1 MNGKRMFILLCAAL
15 LLWAG
20 VGIRSANA
28 REEAIPIQV
37 LLLPKF
43 EVGELSG
50 DFLGE
55 AQYYYEAYLCGGE
68 AYDIAA
74 GFEGGKLYVK
84 DGVALYITGM
94 GKVNAALSTAAVLSD
109 PRFDFSGAYV
119 ISIGCAGSAE
129 GYSVMGDVFLITAAV
144 DFDLGHHA
152 DAREIRDR
160 EGTTWF
166 HDPDFDS
173 AAVILLD
180 EELMERTFERIRDV
194 PLETTE
200 RTRNYMRAAFDG
212 AEWAVRDPKVQ
223 RGTTVTGDNYWK
235 GMYNHQ
241 NALLMTKTYGCPD
254 PYALTEMEDVAI
266 GMTLKRFGMEDRF
279 IILRDSVN
287 MDVFML
293 GATPESLWAPNATA
307 TETLASDDSVEAA
320 DIFATAMKNNF
331 VVGKVLVDAIL
342 SGELQAEAVPA
353 AA

>member
-50 DFLGE
+50 DFPGE

-144 DFDLGHHA
+144 SGL
-152 DAREIRDR
+152 RQRR
-160 EGTTWF
+160 C
-166 HDPDFDS
+166 DPFG
-173 AAVILLD
+173 
-180 EELMERTFERIRDV
+180 R
-194 PLETTE
+194 
-200 RTRNYMRAAFDG
+200 RADG
-212 AEWAVRDPKVQ
+212 AGLRTHSGRAP
-223 RGTTVTGDNYWK
+223 GDD
-235 GMYNHQ
+235 GAH
-241 NALLMTKTYGCPD
+241 AEL
-254 PYALTEMEDVAI
+254 YAGGL
-266 GMTLKRFGMEDRF
+266 
-279 IILRDSVN
+279 
-287 MDVFML
+287 
-293 GATPESLWAPNATA
+293 
-307 TETLASDDSVEAA
+307 
-320 DIFATAMKNNF
+320 
-331 VVGKVLVDAIL
+331 
-342 SGELQAEAVPA
+342 
-353 AA
+353 